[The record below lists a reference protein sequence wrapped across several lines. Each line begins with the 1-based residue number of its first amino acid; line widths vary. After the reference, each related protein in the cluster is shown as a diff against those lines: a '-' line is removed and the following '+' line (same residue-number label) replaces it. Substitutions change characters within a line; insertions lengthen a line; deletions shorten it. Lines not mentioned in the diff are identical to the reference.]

1 MIRISQIMLL
11 SAVLGHTFFVVGN
24 LPAQEAKPD
33 SDEARLPLVSVFSTA
48 QDGPE
53 FSIEYVNDTNKVV
66 SITNLLNS
74 STVTLDG
81 AVYPHIVLKY
91 VGNST
96 LSPGQTISI
105 PIDLGSY
112 LPNWLKRDFST
123 VLKRW
128 RWEAPLESGRH
139 TLLVNFGG
147 RVYGPTT
154 FMWNA
159 DVPLLYE

>member
-1 MIRISQIMLL
+1 MIRILQIMLL
-11 SAVLGHTFFVVGN
+11 SAVLGHTLIVVAN
-24 LPAQEAKPD
+24 SPAQEAKLN
-33 SDEARLPLVSVFSTA
+33 SDEVRLPLVSVFSPA
-48 QDGPE
+48 QDGPQ
-53 FSIEYVNDTNKVV
+53 FTIEYVNDTKRVV
-66 SITNLLNS
+66 SIVGLLNS

-81 AVYPHIVLKY
+81 DVYPHIVLKFG
-91 VGNST
+91 GNSS

-112 LPNWLKRDFST
+112 LPNWQKKDFST

-139 TLLVNFGG
+139 TLLVNFGE
-147 RVYGPTT
+147 RVYGLTT
-154 FMWNA
+154 FMWDG